1 MMTDVTSGVRST
13 GLVGWSNRLFASD
26 AKFTIASLTLG
37 VVIWGLIAAQF
48 SGFVLASPFDVAAT
62 LWRDTFSG
70 ELPLRFAGALI
81 HMVIGFLLSI
91 AVAIPLGL
99 LIGRSKV
106 LTDLIEPT
114 LTAIFAIPIVAFV
127 PFVII
132 WFGLRIEA
140 RIALVFIMCVLDMY
154 FIVAAGARDI
164 DRKLVDAARSFGASS
179 ALIFRAVVLPASMP
193 FVFTALRIGV
203 VRAINAMITAEL
215 FFAAVNLGEYMKDAS
230 NNFDS
235 AGVIAILVILSVA
248 GLGLQEVVRR
258 SEAKLLPWHIRKG

>member
-1 MMTDVTSGVRST
+1 MAGAASSVRN
-13 GLVGWSNRLFASD
+13 VGSAGWAGRLLASEW
-26 AKFTIASLTLG
+26 KFTVASLALGVAIWALIAS
-37 VVIWGLIAAQF
+37 QF
-48 SGFVLASPFDVAAT
+48 SGFVLASPLGVVAT
-62 LWRDTFSG
+62 LWRDTISG
-70 ELPLRFAGALI
+70 ELPTRFAGALV
-81 HMVIGFLLSI
+81 HMVVGFLISVV
-91 AVAIPLGL
+91 VAIPLGL
-99 LIGRSKV
+99 VVGRSTV

-132 WFGLRIEA
+132 WFGLRLEA

-179 ALIFRAVVLPASMP
+179 AFTFRAVILPASMP

-203 VRAINAMITAEL
+203 VRAVNAMITAEL

-235 AGVIAILVILSVA
+235 AGVIAILVILSVT
-248 GLGLQEVVRR
+248 GLGLQEFVRR
-258 SEAKLLPWHIRKG
+258 SEARLLPWHIREG